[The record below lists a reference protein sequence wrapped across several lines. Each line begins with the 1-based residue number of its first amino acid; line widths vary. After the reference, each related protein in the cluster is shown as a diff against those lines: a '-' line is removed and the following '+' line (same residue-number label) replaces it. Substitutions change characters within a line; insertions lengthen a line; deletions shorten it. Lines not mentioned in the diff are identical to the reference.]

1 MLSMDETQLVSW
13 ATLVSCVGLASKW
26 KKRNIIL
33 FLENFFRNLW
43 SLFSKQYS
51 EIFEHVHL
59 LIKAKIFILLHPS
72 VFEISGIYSS
82 SVKLAP
88 LTCQNE
94 RKDKKMDSLLS
105 LKKKK
110 RILKSLWF
118 KFLMEISDA

>member
-1 MLSMDETQLVSW
+1 MLSVDETQLVSW

-43 SLFSKQYS
+43 SLFSKQYR

-59 LIKAKIFILLHPS
+59 LIKAKMFILLHHS
-72 VFEISGIYSS
+72 VFEISGIYSF

-94 RKDKKMDSLLS
+94 RKDKKMDSLVS

-110 RILKSLWF
+110 KDF
-118 KFLMEISDA
+118 KKLMV